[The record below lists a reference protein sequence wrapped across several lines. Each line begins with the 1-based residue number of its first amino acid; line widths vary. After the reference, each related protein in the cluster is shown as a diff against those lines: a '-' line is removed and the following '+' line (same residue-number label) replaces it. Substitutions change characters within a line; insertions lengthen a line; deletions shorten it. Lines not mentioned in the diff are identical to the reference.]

1 VATDPINGCNT
12 SASTL
17 VEENTVAPGG
27 LSITNPG
34 RITCNNPSIN
44 ISGFTS
50 IANATYDWMG
60 PNGHIASTKNITVNQ
75 GGDYKFTVT
84 NTANGC
90 SASLTTTVIDNAK
103 PPVVTIVNTSP
114 LSCSN
119 LTVTLTAVTS
129 AQSVSYLWLGP
140 DGFADNAASTITNI
154 PGEYSVIVSNAT
166 TGCSTTGI
174 TQVTGDLSECG
185 RKATGSGNT
194 TTTVQNPAI
203 PGEAVTQFA
212 YKAYPNPV
220 TSNSLI
226 EFASPENTVVTVG
239 LYNSLGV
246 CEKVL
251 FKGNATAQQRYK
263 LAVPATQLPAG
274 AYYYIINTGGKTYT
288 GKLVIVK

>member
-1 VATDPINGCNT
+1 
-12 SASTL
+12 
-17 VEENTVAPGG
+17 
-27 LSITNPG
+27 
-34 RITCNNPSIN
+34 
-44 ISGFTS
+44 
-50 IANATYDWMG
+50 
-60 PNGHIASTKNITVNQ
+60 
-75 GGDYKFTVT
+75 
-84 NTANGC
+84 
-90 SASLTTTVIDNAK
+90 
-103 PPVVTIVNTSP
+103 
-114 LSCSN
+114 
-119 LTVTLTAVTS
+119 
-129 AQSVSYLWLGP
+129 LWLGP

-174 TQVTGDLSECG
+174 TVVTGDLSECG

-194 TTTVQNPAI
+194 TTTV

-220 TSNSLI
+220 TSNSVI
-226 EFASPENTVVTVG
+226 EFASPENTAVTVG